1 MASTASYRYDLGNS
15 QTIYL
20 SNQGG
25 LTTVTIVSGGMGQQQ
40 QSGQSFSSG
49 QWTAPPKLYQLGGG
63 HVAIVFADRPFYLS
77 ILGGQ
82 MQVSSGASGQGIEQ
96 QVSELQPLIMQ
107 PADLPSVP
115 SMKPMTPMQ
124 PMTMTM
130 GNMSMSMGEMRM
142 GEMNLSTSAGHAQS
156 NQAQAGAS
164 ASGEPKGMGEK
175 RFCSQCGAAVRMG
188 DRFCAQCGHQ
198 LAL

>member
-1 MASTASYRYDLGNS
+1 M
-15 QTIYL
+15 
-20 SNQGG
+20 
-25 LTTVTIVSGGMGQQQ
+25 TVVSSGMGQQQ

-63 HVAIVFADRPFYLS
+63 HVAIVFAERTFYLS
-77 ILGGQ
+77 IVGGQ
-82 MQVSSGASGQGIEQ
+82 MQVSSGAGGQGIEQ
-96 QVSELQPLIMQ
+96 QISELQPLPMQ
-107 PADLPSVP
+107 PAELPSMH
-115 SMKPMTPMQ
+115 SMRPMPPMP

-130 GNMSMSMGEMRM
+130 GNMSMRMGEMRM
-142 GEMNLSTSAGHAQS
+142 GEMNLNASTSQS
-156 NQAQAGAS
+156 QFNQSQAS
-164 ASGEPKGMGEK
+164 AAAAASDEPEEMREK

>member
-1 MASTASYRYDLGNS
+1 M
-15 QTIYL
+15 
-20 SNQGG
+20 
-25 LTTVTIVSGGMGQQQ
+25 TVVSSGMGQQQ

-63 HVAIVFADRPFYLS
+63 HVAIVFAERTFYLS
-77 ILGGQ
+77 IVGGQ
-82 MQVSSGASGQGIEQ
+82 MQVSSGAGGQGIEQ
-96 QVSELQPLIMQ
+96 QISELQPLPMQ
-107 PADLPSVP
+107 PAELPSMP
-115 SMKPMTPMQ
+115 AMRPMP

-130 GNMSMSMGEMRM
+130 GNMSMRMGEMRM
-142 GEMNLSTSAGHAQS
+142 GEMNLNASTSQS
-156 NQAQAGAS
+156 QFNQSQAS
-164 ASGEPKGMGEK
+164 AAAAASDEPEEMREK